1 MPSKIKKTYGEM
13 LSVLNMIGAIKVDK
27 STKAHSKFSKVANK
41 LKPFF
46 EEYNEKREDIR
57 LDNAY
62 VNKDG
67 VLEFNDKGDYK
78 FTKDGIKQM
87 TKQLKELVEEEFEF
101 YPLSFSS
108 EGIED
113 FKFLSGWV
121 ESMTQEEVQEEIE
134 D

>member
-1 MPSKIKKTYGEM
+1 MPSKIKRTYGDM
-13 LSVLNMIGAIKVDK
+13 LSVLNTIGAIKVEK
-27 STKAHSKFSKVANK
+27 STKAHSKLSKVANK
-41 LKPFF
+41 LKPFY
-46 EEYNEKREDIR
+46 EEYNEKREEIR

-67 VLEFNDKGDYK
+67 VLEFNEKGDYK

-87 TKQLKELVEEEFEF
+87 TKQLKELLDEEFEF

-108 EGIED
+108 EGIEG
-113 FKFLSGWV
+113 FNFLSGWV
-121 ESMTQEEVQEEIE
+121 ESMTQEQSEEELE